1 MSFSSANAVYLQY
14 LAKYPLLTK
23 SITAGVLNG
32 LNELIASIISRDF
45 SSFKLSLNNKIVKM
59 VLYGSLIL
67 TPISHNLYG
76 ILNKVYGSKLSP
88 LLKICQV
95 LTSVCTI
102 QPIISAIFTAWISVI
117 NEFQP
122 SSKIEDVDD
131 LKHELTNLQ
140 HIIKKGLWNNYSRNL
155 KSSVITN
162 CISLSIAQNFLKPEL
177 WVVFFNIV
185 YFVLGTY
192 QNTKI
197 KMKMNKG
204 DEDELTN
211 VTSHA

>member
-1 MSFSSANAVYLQY
+1 
-14 LAKYPLLTK
+14 
-23 SITAGVLNG
+23 
-32 LNELIASIISRDF
+32 
-45 SSFKLSLNNKIVKM
+45 M

-140 HIIKKGLWNNYSRNL
+140 HIIKKVYGTIIQETSRVQSLPIAYHYPSLRISSNL
-155 KSSVITN
+155 SYGQYF
-162 CISLSIAQNFLKPEL
+162 SILYTLFQ
-177 WVVFFNIV
+177 
-185 YFVLGTY
+185 
-192 QNTKI
+192 
-197 KMKMNKG
+197 
-204 DEDELTN
+204 ELTK
-211 VTSHA
+211 TPKSK